1 MLRELASDQSI
12 DRFREEYDRLL
23 RALKA
28 SYESEK
34 RLIQKC
40 RELSDVILVNAARV
54 KAAIKLTQE
63 DAQTINVLRKEVDRA
78 WKLVDSTKEKEERS
92 RKIIQDLRQ
101 QVEQLNKIVDRSS
114 DLSVGQENSVQDLI
128 RKKEELKK
136 ENEQKQ
142 ETIDGQKLQI
152 EELLQQIRREGA

>member
-1 MLRELASDQSI
+1 M
-12 DRFREEYDRLL
+12 
-23 RALKA
+23 
-28 SYESEK
+28 
-34 RLIQKC
+34 
-40 RELSDVILVNAARV
+40 
-54 KAAIKLTQE
+54 
-63 DAQTINVLRKEVDRA
+63 DRA

-136 ENEQKQ
+136 ENESKQ
-142 ETIDGQKLQI
+142 EMIEGQKVQI
-152 EELLQQIRREGA
+152 EDLLQQIKKQDLGIQKLKGDIEQFKKDLKNAEDEKSR